1 MQIGRLEEID
11 QAQVQHIEKISKV
24 QEVDEY
30 PKVNPDDQYKN
41 QHPLDQDIQKN
52 EIILDNVK
60 FGYDKDTKEFFV
72 RIEKGGINF
81 QFPTEEIIKLKA
93 KLKEALE
100 EQMKKGE

>member
-11 QAQVQHIEKISKV
+11 QAEIQHIEKISKI
-24 QEVDEY
+24 QEVEEH

-41 QHPLDQDIQKN
+41 KQPLNQEVKKN

-60 FGYDKDTKEFFV
+60 FGYDKEAKEFFI
-72 RIEKGGINF
+72 RIEKNGIDF

-93 KLKEALE
+93 KLKEILE
-100 EQMKKGE
+100 EQLKG

>member
-11 QAQVQHIEKISKV
+11 QAEVQHIEKISKI
-24 QEVDEY
+24 QEVDEH

-41 QHPLDQDIQKN
+41 QQPLQQEIAKN
-52 EIILDNVK
+52 EVILDNVK

-72 RIEKGGINF
+72 RIEKDGMQY

-100 EQMKKGE
+100 AHLKG